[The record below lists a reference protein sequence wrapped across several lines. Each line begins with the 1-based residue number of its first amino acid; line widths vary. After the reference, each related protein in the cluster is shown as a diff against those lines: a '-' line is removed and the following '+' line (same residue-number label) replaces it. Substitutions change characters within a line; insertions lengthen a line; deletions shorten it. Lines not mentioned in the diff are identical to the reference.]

1 MACVSYLTTR
11 PTCRSRPSGPNAPPC
26 VTETGYLWHFTTPT
40 VAALGGPVA
49 LVLGWLDEESQTADW
64 KKRDQEARQRGNFF
78 SHRM

>member
-1 MACVSYLTTR
+1 MDDVGITSHDSMRLVSY
-11 PTCRSRPSGPNAPPC
+11 A
-26 VTETGYLWHFTTPT
+26 TETGYLWHFTTPT